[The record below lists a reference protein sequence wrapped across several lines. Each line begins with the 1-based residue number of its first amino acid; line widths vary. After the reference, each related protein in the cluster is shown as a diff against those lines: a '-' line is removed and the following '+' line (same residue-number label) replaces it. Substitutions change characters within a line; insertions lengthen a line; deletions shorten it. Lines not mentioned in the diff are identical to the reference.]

1 MEAFRYIYGDKTYT
15 FVDILRLERQGEDN
29 LTATYPNFSQQQL
42 MSVNLYCRNLA
53 EDIGV
58 NKFHVELFQ
67 TSKFEFYFVS
77 DDEALPV
84 RLLVDYSE
92 LGL

>member
-15 FVDILRLERQGEDN
+15 FVDILRLEREGEKN
-29 LTATYPNFSQQQL
+29 LTNTYPNFSRQQL

-58 NKFHVELFQ
+58 NRFHVELFQ
-67 TSKFEFYFVS
+67 TVKFEFYFIS

-84 RLLVDYSE
+84 RLLVDYSDI
-92 LGL
+92 GL